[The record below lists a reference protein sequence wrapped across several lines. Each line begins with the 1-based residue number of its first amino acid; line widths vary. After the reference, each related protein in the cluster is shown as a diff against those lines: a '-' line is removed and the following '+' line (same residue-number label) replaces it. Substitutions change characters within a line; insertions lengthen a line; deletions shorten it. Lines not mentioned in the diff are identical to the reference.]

1 MYITYV
7 TETPQPMNYTDVLQF
22 FQTKSMK
29 QDEMIEALKEQLY
42 SNEYVF
48 MEQIIEEY
56 VLGLNETEL
65 NTLENSIN
73 ANLID

>member
-1 MYITYV
+1 
-7 TETPQPMNYTDVLQF
+7 MNYPDVVQF

-65 NTLENSIN
+65 ETLEISIN

>member
-1 MYITYV
+1 
-7 TETPQPMNYTDVLQF
+7 MNYTDVLQF

-42 SNEYVF
+42 CNQYAF

-65 NTLENSIN
+65 ETLEISIN

>member
-1 MYITYV
+1 MNQVTYS
-7 TETPQPMNYTDVLQF
+7 DVVQF

-29 QDEMIEALKEQLY
+29 QDEMIDALKEQLY

-65 NTLENSIN
+65 NTLENFIN
-73 ANLID
+73 ANLND

>member
-1 MYITYV
+1 MNQVTYS
-7 TETPQPMNYTDVLQF
+7 DVVQF

-29 QDEMIEALKEQLY
+29 QDEMIDALKEQLY
-42 SNEYVF
+42 SNEYVL

-65 NTLENSIN
+65 NTLENFIN
-73 ANLID
+73 ANLND

>member
-1 MYITYV
+1 
-7 TETPQPMNYTDVLQF
+7 MNYLDVVQF
-22 FQTKSMK
+22 FSPSMK

-42 SNEYVF
+42 CNQYAF

-65 NTLENSIN
+65 ETLEISIN

>member
-1 MYITYV
+1 MHTMDYSDIV
-7 TETPQPMNYTDVLQF
+7 QF

-29 QDEMIEALKEQLY
+29 QDEIIDALKEQLY
-42 SNEYVF
+42 SNQYVF

-65 NTLENSIN
+65 ETLEHSIN

>member
-1 MYITYV
+1 
-7 TETPQPMNYTDVLQF
+7 MNYLDVVQF
-22 FQTKSMK
+22 FSPSMK

-42 SNEYVF
+42 CNQYVF

-56 VLGLNETEL
+56 VLGLNQTEL
-65 NTLENSIN
+65 KTLENSIN